1 MNEDTSFME
10 QAKCKGMDTNFFFP
24 PGSDPGGTKRAV
36 AFCNSCPVKT
46 PCAQYA
52 IDNNINYGV
61 FGGLSIRSRT
71 KLKREQKLTLNI

>member
-24 PGSDPGGTKRAV
+24 PGSDPSKIKQAI
-36 AFCNSCPVKT
+36 AFCKTCPVKT

-52 IDNNINYGV
+52 IDNNINHGV